1 MRTVVFRLT
10 YAMRDLS
17 SENVALALAA
27 GLVLGIFPM
36 YGVPTILC
44 ILASFTMRVN
54 FPALQIVN
62 QLSWPLQVVLL
73 MPFAR
78 LGSRMVPA
86 SGFAATIAGR
96 VGLTILQ
103 AVAGWV
109 CVGIPLGLL
118 LYFSLVYILRRNASY
133 NAALIAPI

>member
-10 YAMRDLS
+10 SAMRDLS
-17 SENVALALAA
+17 SENVALVFAA

-44 ILASFTMRVN
+44 ILASLTMRVS

-62 QLSWPLQVVLL
+62 QLSWPLQIALL
-73 MPFAR
+73 VPFAR
-78 LGSRMVPA
+78 LGSRIFPA
-86 SGFAATIAGR
+86 NGFAATIAGR
-96 VGLTILQ
+96 VGLAILQ

-118 LYFSLVYILRRNASY
+118 LYFSLVYILRRSASY